1 MSLDEMWSWV
11 IVISV
16 MTGWGGY
23 VALLIGAVTWD
34 HKSVIHGGA
43 MIIVSMCVYAI
54 ATKRQGV

>member
-1 MSLDEMWSWV
+1 MWGSV
-11 IVISV
+11 AVISV

-43 MIIVSMCVYAI
+43 MIIASMCVYAI
-54 ATKRQGV
+54 ATKRLGV